1 MVDLEVLRDCYV
13 STFSRIVMLV
23 ADGLGGVP
31 HPDTHKSELEAANL
45 PNLSALAAESA
56 CGLTIPVLP
65 GVAPGSGPGHL
76 SLFGYD
82 PLKYVIGRGV
92 LEALGVGV
100 QLREGEVAVRGN
112 FCTIDDQGLVVD
124 RRAGRIPTEL
134 TTPLCQRLGTIQLPG
149 VELSVYP
156 VKDHRFALVLRGDG
170 LDDRLTETDPQK
182 TGVAPPQVRPL
193 VPEAERTAQA
203 ANRFVYEARRILQ
216 NEERANMVL
225 LRGISSLPH
234 LPQIPEVYKLKPA
247 AIAAYPM
254 YRGIAQVMGM
264 DVVPTGPTFRD
275 EVKTLEHNFER
286 YDFFFIHYKPSDA
299 AGEDGSFQAKVET
312 LEEFDSYI
320 PQVRKLDPD
329 VLIVAGDHA
338 TPSLLA
344 HHSWHPVP
352 FLLHSRW
359 TLGEGIDGFSERAC
373 ARGSLGTFPAVH
385 IMLLALSHAGKLAKF
400 GA

>member
-1 MVDLEVLRDCYV
+1 MVDLEVLRDSFV
-13 STFSRIVMLV
+13 ATPSRIVMLV

-31 HPDTHKSELEAANL
+31 HPDSRKSELEAAQL
-45 PNLSALAAESA
+45 PNLVALAKESA

-65 GVAPGSGPGHL
+65 GVTPGSGPGHL

-82 PLKYVIGRGV
+82 PLKYIIGRGV
-92 LEALGVGV
+92 LEALGIGV
-100 QLREGEVAVRGN
+100 ELQEGEVAVRGN
-112 FCTIDDQGLVVD
+112 FCTIDGQGLVVD

-134 TTPLCQRLGTIQLPG
+134 TIPLCQRLGTIQLPG

-156 VKDHRFALVLRGDG
+156 VKDHRFVLVLRGDG
-170 LDDRLTETDPQK
+170 LDDRLTETDPQA
-182 TGVAPPQVRPL
+182 TGVAPPPVRAL
-193 VPEAERTAQA
+193 VAEAGRTAEV
-203 ANRFVYEARRILQ
+203 ANRFVHGARQMLH

-225 LRGISSLPH
+225 LRGFSSLPH
-234 LPQIPEVYKLKPA
+234 LPRMAELYKLKPA

-264 DVVPTGPTFRD
+264 DVIPTGSTFGE
-275 EVKTLEHNFER
+275 EVKTLKDSFGR
-286 YDFFFIHYKPSDA
+286 YDFFFVHYKPTDA
-299 AGEDGSFQAKVET
+299 AGEDGSFQAKVEA
-312 LEEFDSYI
+312 LEEFDSHI
-320 PQVRKLDPD
+320 PQVRELNPE

-344 HHSWHPVP
+344 QHSWHPVP

-373 ARGSLGTFPAVH
+373 ARGSLGTFPAVY